1 MAKKNALEEAKNLYN
16 RIRGGISAGS
26 QNFKGNVQAI
36 ANPAT
41 RADFF
46 RGFNPTNPVQPI
58 QIGSMTLGP
67 TYGQQQLVQ
76 GTMRGLYD
84 YGKGQ
89 VVQPILNAPRQIIQ
103 GIQQTAQPGLGA
115 SGLPNRVVG
124 PIKVGLGALGAVGG
138 AFSATPIGATFNT
151 IQGGLAGGIRS
162 FRTGQ
167 PLGRSVYQGITE
179 PTGIMSQGFG
189 VKNPIV
195 AGLGDLAFG
204 LGVGGVTAKLTG
216 HLPKQPVKE
225 QISSVARKRYV
236 SKLKGLYPEEMPQR
250 NIQFD
255 KVGNNLIRR
264 ESQAGFIKPSE
275 FLPKKGGQKVSG
287 VQEPGKMRAEYP
299 DSTNNPLYQ
308 AMRRAQDALTA
319 KIEPLR
325 SKYKTEAEIPAPL
338 KKELTILQT
347 DWQTKAKTWK
357 DVYVNKMDV
366 GAGLT
371 QEQARAKFQASRGLA
386 SKTSPLTTEA
396 QKVGDVSYRSPHQIL
411 GDTKQAG
418 DLNIE
423 EVIKKAKEYNGYL
436 TKYDL
441 ADLNK
446 LKKIQGNPEME
457 VKIYRSSPVNELNN
471 GDWITTSKTY
481 AQDIKKQNGGKVYE
495 YTVKAS
501 DLKYPNDITE
511 LPSLARFS
519 AFKYEPTIPIQSTG
533 KTPLSLEAQKYG
545 SADTVPITNNTIYRA
560 GELRNGSKSLKGDWF
575 STTEDYA
582 GAYSKRLV
590 KTKSGFNNE
599 ITQEVKSYGLKPDA
613 KILSYKDL
621 PANMKPYPSGT
632 LQFDDF
638 KNQAELQNKAFDF
651 AKKKGYDAVGWGNR
665 ELNIIN
671 RDAIKEIS
679 QPSRISG
686 QPIQESQSLS
696 GQQNFPQP
704 IKQSVTSPNYITNQF
719 TGKTPLSLEAKKY
732 KSAEEFVRAQGTPV
746 YHGSKNE
753 IKVFGDVPDSGT
765 RFWGR
770 GTYFTD
776 NASRAKEFGKIN
788 EAIVN
793 LKNPYRQ
800 GEEFN
805 NTLKLEIRK
814 LYGKK
819 EASIAERIIQ
829 RKEPLKA
836 TEINSDLITKLYQ
849 KAGYDGVISTGGVFG
864 AGKGDILV
872 FNPSQIK
879 TKSQLTDIYN
889 QAKGGGVG
897 RVTTQIPKD
906 QSLGLQEIGSNLP
919 PTVSPKAG
927 KVRITDKPLDLSK
940 SRPSKPII
948 PENPIRAE
956 ITGVKKPGLITK
968 IREVVQ
974 DNWIR
979 VKELQRQEGVKV
991 TESANP
997 YLKEEL
1003 YHGRVGA
1010 RIERVKEQITNVDKD
1025 ILTTS
1030 KKINLPDS
1038 KLKDDINKYLIAKH
1052 APERNARLGD
1062 GSAGMT
1068 NKEAQDILSGIT
1080 SSGHG
1085 KEVQRIATELKKMSD
1100 ETLDVLLRERVI
1112 GKDLYNQLKTAY
1124 KNHIPLQRVMG
1135 GEDIVDV
1142 LVNKGFSVQGT
1153 GLKRARGSE
1162 RQVADLMTNI
1172 TSNLEQA
1179 IVRSEKNRVNLATL
1193 EFARNNKQLG
1203 IFEEIKPRAI
1213 GKTFDDKPILQ
1224 EVKDPLVL
1232 KVMEDGKPTYLKI
1245 KDQKLATVF
1254 QGIGNERLPSVFKFV
1269 EAFTRFYSGLH
1280 TRFNPEFAASNIIRD
1295 TQEMAV
1301 FMASQPNIGFKGV
1314 GKTVLKDPASAKT
1327 IIDSMMGKSTPETKL
1342 YEQLKL
1348 DGGTTGGMAI
1358 STRQQVELD
1367 IADIV
1372 KTNRSNPRLA
1382 TQKLLKSFDNWNTV
1396 FEDATRLSVYKQGL
1410 ESGMSREA
1418 AASLAKN
1425 STINFNKKGT
1435 GGPIINSLYMFS
1447 NASIQ
1452 GSAKML
1458 RAMKNPKVAAIVT
1471 TAVGTSVFAVNN
1483 WNDQVDPDWRDK
1495 VTEWDRN
1502 SNMVVMLPSSEGA
1515 KYITIPISWGLK
1527 PIKVAAD
1534 TAFDL
1539 SSGHQKN
1546 IGDAAVNIAESA
1558 FDAYNPAG
1566 GENLISAITPTFL
1579 DTPSELAR
1587 NESWSGGIIKPD
1599 WMSGLRGSEQ
1609 MFKDTD
1615 KTLSGRV
1622 AIGTT
1627 KALSTAGI
1635 EVSPNDLLY
1644 AYKAYIGGVG
1654 KLATRV
1660 INTSGALIKGEK
1672 PEAKDVPFSNR
1683 FYKVRSEEETSRSVT
1698 KSKEVDFMR
1707 GVKRFETGG
1716 VEQKD
1721 FIRDYVIQLPT
1732 DEDRQSFLYK
1742 IGQSGIPTK
1751 GISSTIKNLA
1761 IQFYLSGDKE
1771 QAKELGTKYTF
1782 NVTQKEVESE
1792 KKRLVGEVAD
1802 LFVEGKE
1809 DEAKKMSDTYSLT
1822 VRTIDAQKAAKKLAK
1837 KKYKSGDIEGAKAL
1851 TVKYKFILTN
1861 KDVE

>member
-250 NIQFD
+250 NIEFVQ
-255 KVGNNLIRR
+255 VGNKLIRKHGQ
-264 ESQAGFIKPSE
+264 EGFIKPSE
-275 FLPKKGGQKVSG
+275 FLPKKGGQKVTG

-386 SKTSPLTTEA
+386 SKTPPLTTEA
-396 QKVGDVSYRSPHQIL
+396 R
-411 GDTKQAG
+411 
-418 DLNIE
+418 
-423 EVIKKAKEYNGYL
+423 
-436 TKYDL
+436 
-441 ADLNK
+441 
-446 LKKIQGNPEME
+446 
-457 VKIYRSSPVNELNN
+457 
-471 GDWITTSKTY
+471 
-481 AQDIKKQNGGKVYE
+481 
-495 YTVKAS
+495 
-501 DLKYPNDITE
+501 
-511 LPSLARFS
+511 
-519 AFKYEPTIPIQSTG
+519 
-533 KTPLSLEAQKYG
+533 
-545 SADTVPITNNTIYRA
+545 
-560 GELRNGSKSLKGDWF
+560 
-575 STTEDYA
+575 
-582 GAYSKRLV
+582 
-590 KTKSGFNNE
+590 
-599 ITQEVKSYGLKPDA
+599 
-613 KILSYKDL
+613 
-621 PANMKPYPSGT
+621 
-632 LQFDDF
+632 
-638 KNQAELQNKAFDF
+638 
-651 AKKKGYDAVGWGNR
+651 
-665 ELNIIN
+665 
-671 RDAIKEIS
+671 
-679 QPSRISG
+679 
-686 QPIQESQSLS
+686 
-696 GQQNFPQP
+696 
-704 IKQSVTSPNYITNQF
+704 
-719 TGKTPLSLEAKKY
+719 KY
-732 KSAEEFVRAQGTPV
+732 KSAEEFVKAQFAKKPEYGMSHRPSYEGMPPAYNLLEGETLPRDVYTHPDFSIATGRIRSGDKAANESWQVLQKIKDNPEAEVTLYRAGA
-746 YHGSKNE
+746 KNE
-753 IKVFGDVPDSGT
+753 LNSGDWVTFSKDYAKQSLEGSEKVHSFKAKAKDVIFAGDDI
-765 RFWGR
+765 
-770 GTYFTD
+770 
-776 NASRAKEFGKIN
+776 NEFGYY
-788 EAIVN
+788 
-793 LKNPYRQ
+793 P
-800 GEEFN
+800 
-805 NTLKLEIRK
+805 
-814 LYGKK
+814 
-819 EASIAERIIQ
+819 
-829 RKEPLKA
+829 
-836 TEINSDLITKLYQ
+836 
-849 KAGYDGVISTGGVFG
+849 
-864 AGKGDILV
+864 
-872 FNPSQIK
+872 
-879 TKSQLTDIYN
+879 KSQLTDIYN

-1348 DGGTTGGMAI
+1348 DGGTTGGMAL

-1425 STINFNKKGT
+1425 STVNFNKKGT